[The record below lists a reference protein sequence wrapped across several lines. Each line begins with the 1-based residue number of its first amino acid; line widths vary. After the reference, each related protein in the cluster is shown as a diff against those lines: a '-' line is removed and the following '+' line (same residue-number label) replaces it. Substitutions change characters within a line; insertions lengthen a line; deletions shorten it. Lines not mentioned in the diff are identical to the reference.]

1 MDPSS
6 TSSSDAERR
15 GALVS
20 LATLAAAIGL
30 LAVTQSEG
38 MPTRGLQDES
48 WYVTRPRIYSDDP
61 RGADILALGDSRMGN
76 AFNPAVTE
84 RVLRDE
90 AGVTVRAWNGCLPGA
105 GPVTHLAWVRRAL
118 AHRHP
123 PRVVLLSISP
133 YMFSSRVIRAPQ
145 KEALPTIY
153 RAGDVFS
160 LLRAGASAEETLTAF
175 TGAWLPPFR
184 VRPRIVEL
192 FTKFNGVRE
201 PASRGEQG
209 FEDHPSVPLDMQQS
223 RAAGRVTGY
232 RPELLVRNARFGND
246 SQGYFV
252 ECLRLLREAG
262 VTTVVLDSISASQM
276 DAVMGDDSIYPA
288 HIAWV
293 RAQAQ
298 RFGAV
303 FVDAHRPPANS
314 DEDFTD
320 VDHVGTPGSVRF
332 SNWFAHTAL
341 VPLFGGHRADR
352 PAGCRT
358 LFDFEDRGLPGW
370 ALEGMALAQS
380 VVAGPT
386 RAQTPITGYRGTW
399 FVNTFHPQISDGAT
413 GSATSPAFPLDQDQ
427 LRVRVGGG
435 AGTDVGVELLVD
447 GAQVAVVRG
456 ANSEALRDVSL
467 DVRPWRGRTARL
479 RLTDLSLGAWGHLLV
494 DDVAL
499 CPAR

>member
-20 LATLAAAIGL
+20 LGTLAATIGL
-30 LAVTQSEG
+30 VAATQSAG
-38 MPTRGLQDES
+38 MPTRGLQEES

-61 RGADILALGDSRMGN
+61 RGADILALGDSRMGC
-76 AFNPAVTE
+76 AFNPLVTE
-84 RVLRDE
+84 KVLRDE
-90 AGVTVRAWNGCLPGA
+90 AGVTVRVWNGALPGA

-118 AHRHP
+118 AHPRP
-123 PRVVLLSISP
+123 PRMVLLSISP
-133 YMFSSRVIRAPQ
+133 YMFSSRVMRAPQ

-160 LLRAGASAEETLTAF
+160 LLRAGATAEDTLTAF

-184 VRPRIVEL
+184 VRPRLVEL
-192 FTKFNGVRE
+192 FTKFNGVHE

-209 FEDHPSVPLDMQQS
+209 FEDHPSVPLDMQRT

-232 RPELLVRNARFGND
+232 RPELLRRSAGFGNE

-262 VTTVVLDSISASQM
+262 VTTVVLDSLSASQM
-276 DAVMGDDSIYPA
+276 DEVMGADSIYPE

-293 RAQAQ
+293 RAQAR

-303 FVDAHRPPANS
+303 FVDAHRPPSTS

-332 SNWFAHTAL
+332 TNWLAHTAL
-341 VPLFGGHRADR
+341 VPLFGGPRSDR
-352 PAGCRT
+352 PAGCRP
-358 LFDFEDRGLPGW
+358 LYDFEDRTLPGW
-370 ALEGMALAQS
+370 SLEGMAFAQG
-380 VVAGPT
+380 VAAGPT
-386 RAQTPITGYRGTW
+386 RAQTTITGYRGTW
-399 FVNTFHPQISDGAT
+399 FVNTFHPQVSDGAT
-413 GSATSPAFPLDQDQ
+413 GSATSPTFTLDQDQ

-456 ANSEALRDVSL
+456 ANSEALHDVSV
-467 DVRPWRGRTARL
+467 DVRPWRGRTARI